1 MKGIKKAYNWFSS
14 KSTILALILLV
25 LFSSIA
31 FSEKDFFSYNS
42 LMNVAKKA
50 ASDGGFLALG
60 LVFVILTG
68 QIDLSVGAVMAMA
81 GVIAGLMQNVNPVL
95 AVLCGLLVGAACG
108 FVNGFMVAKMRVAS
122 WIATLAMQLAMR
134 GAVLLVTDQKPV
146 SISSKLLQQLGN
158 LKVFGSV
165 PILVILLL
173 ALTFVCMHVSRN
185 TRYGMALYAVGGN
198 EEAARMMGLKVDRV
212 KIAAYICCDVFAA
225 LAGILVAGKLYSA
238 QPNAGKGWET
248 TAIAMCA
255 LGGVKLSGG
264 EGKFSGAF
272 FGAMVIAVITTIFN
286 YSPSINTWWQNVV
299 MGLLVLIS
307 VGLQSE
313 VFKVHRSTRKAD
325 RQGAAA

>member
-1 MKGIKKAYNWFSS
+1 MKSVKRFYNWFSS
-14 KSTILALILLV
+14 KSTILALILLI
-25 LFSSIA
+25 LFSSFA
-31 FSEKDFFSYNS
+31 FADKDFFSYTS

-60 LVFVILTG
+60 LCFVILTG

-81 GVIAGLMQNVNPVL
+81 GVIAGLMQNINPVL
-95 AVLCGLLVGAACG
+95 AVACGLLVGVACG
-108 FVNGFMVAKMRVAS
+108 FINGFMVAKMRISS

-146 SISSKLLQQLGN
+146 SISCKLMQQMGN
-158 LKVFGSV
+158 MKIANV
-165 PILVILLL
+165 PILVILLVV
-173 ALTFVCMHVSRN
+173 LTFVCMHISRN

-212 KIAAYICCDVFAA
+212 KIAAYTCCGLFAA

-272 FGAMVIAVITTIFN
+272 FGALVIATITTIFN
-286 YSPSINTWWQNVV
+286 YAPNVNTWWQNVV
-299 MGLLVLIS
+299 MGVLVLIS
-307 VGLQSE
+307 IGLQSE
-313 VFKVHRSTRKAD
+313 VFKSHR
-325 RQGAAA
+325 GAHRLKKQSAAT

>member
-1 MKGIKKAYNWFSS
+1 MSMRDK
-14 KSTILALILLV
+14 ILARLRWAVVLCIVWETLGGTALASGELIPV
-25 LFSSIA
+25 GRP
-31 FSEKDFFSYNS
+31 
-42 LMNVAKKA
+42 V
-50 ASDGGFLALG
+50 G
-60 LVFVILTG
+60 
-68 QIDLSVGAVMAMA
+68 LSV
-81 GVIAGLMQNVNPVL
+81 
-95 AVLCGLLVGAACG
+95 
-108 FVNGFMVAKMRVAS
+108 
-122 WIATLAMQLAMR
+122 
-134 GAVLLVTDQKPV
+134 
-146 SISSKLLQQLGN
+146 
-158 LKVFGSV
+158 
-165 PILVILLL
+165 
-173 ALTFVCMHVSRN
+173 
-185 TRYGMALYAVGGN
+185 
-198 EEAARMMGLKVDRV
+198 E
-212 KIAAYICCDVFAA
+212 

-299 MGLLVLIS
+299 MGLLLLIS